1 MDASGSSFSD
11 DYSSGEEQSKSS
23 LEGLYKLTRANWET
37 IDENFRLVKTGSA
50 RRYRCPAWEFQP
62 AKYRQGK
69 AEGAVLLR
77 KIGEIT
83 KVTGRV
89 LVAADAN
96 ARSPEEALA
105 ELEDCHWALVR
116 FLYAENEVLRLDNLT
131 GGELEIGSIR
141 TRVQLGKSPEEN
153 DTWAHERKI
162 QERTLVALKKK

>member
-1 MDASGSSFSD
+1 MDVSGSSYSD
-11 DYSSGEEQSKSS
+11 DSSSGEEQSKSP
-23 LEGLYKLTRANWET
+23 LEGIYKFTSTSWDT
-37 IDENFRLVKTGSA
+37 IDDNFRIVKTGST
-50 RRYRCPAWEFQP
+50 RRYRCPAWEIKP

-77 KIGEIT
+77 KIGEIA

-96 ARSPEEALA
+96 TRSPEKALA
-105 ELEDCHWALVR
+105 ELEDCHWALIR

-131 GGELEIGSIR
+131 GGELEIESIR

-153 DTWAHERKI
+153 DTWAHEQKI
-162 QERTLVALKKK
+162 QERTLAALKN